1 MTALG
6 HMLTSEYETQSG
18 HHHGPKKA
26 TGDLLQSAAR
36 LAGAGHSLHFGCQS
50 GKLIPAARASELSRL
65 LEELEVGIPDY
76 PPSFIGGEHTVFIPD
91 QSETVVKHTLPGFY
105 GRIMD
110 ETKLLDPRTF
120 QNKTR
125 LMMRAALPSEYL
137 RRWAIMDDVFGMSTH
152 YLGKVTGSDRDPQ
165 MAVEQPFIPEDEN
178 LPASLEDAAAF
189 FTAHGFERVSDE
201 HIINPEVHGVTWYRQ
216 RDGILV
222 TDAHAR
228 NFRRDLDGVLIPVD
242 LVIALVPPGAS
253 ALLPAATKLWE
264 PSEED

>member
-1 MTALG
+1 
-6 HMLTSEYETQSG
+6 MLTYEHETQGG

-26 TGDLLQSAAR
+26 VRDLLQSAAR

-50 GKLIPAARASELSRL
+50 SKLIPAARASELIRL
-65 LEELEVGIPDY
+65 LEELEVGIPGY

-91 QSETVVKHTLPGFY
+91 QSETVIKHTLPGFY

-110 ETKLLDPRTF
+110 EAKLLDARTF

-137 RRWAIMDDVFGMSTH
+137 RRWAVMDDVFGMTTH

-178 LPASLEDAAAF
+178 LPATLEDAEAF
-189 FTAHGFERVSDE
+189 FNAHGFERVADA

-216 RDGILV
+216 RDGILI

-253 ALLPAATKLWE
+253 ALLPAAEKLWE
-264 PSEED
+264 PAEED

>member
-1 MTALG
+1 VVAISL
-6 HMLTSEYETQSG
+6 
-18 HHHGPKKA
+18 PKKA
-26 TGDLLQSAAR
+26 VRDLLQSAAR
-36 LAGAGHSLHFGCQS
+36 ISGADAQIHYGWNSQRSYAAAREGELRQLAAEPDAGA
-50 GKLIPAARASELSRL
+50 
-65 LEELEVGIPDY
+65 
-76 PPSFIGGEHTVFIPD
+76 PPSDTMGVGGEHALFG
-91 QSETVVKHTLPGFY
+91 SEALGKVIKHTLPGFY

-110 ETKLLDPRTF
+110 ETKLLDARTF

-137 RRWAIMDDVFGMSTH
+137 RRWAVMTAVFGMRTH
-152 YLGKVTGSDRDPQ
+152 YLGKVMGSDHEPQ

-178 LPASLEDAAAF
+178 LPATLEDAAAF
-189 FTAHGFERVSDE
+189 FTAHGFERVADE

-216 RDGILV
+216 RDGVLV

-253 ALLPAATKLWE
+253 ALLPAAKKLWE
-264 PSEED
+264 PAEED

>member
-1 MTALG
+1 MTLLG
-6 HMLTSEYETQSG
+6 IVLVYEHETQGG
-18 HHHGPKKA
+18 HHHRPKKA

-36 LAGAGHSLHFGCQS
+36 LAGAGHSLYFGCQS
-50 GKLIPAARASELSRL
+50 GKLIPAARESELSRL
-65 LEELEVGIPDY
+65 SEEPAVGIPDY
-76 PPSFIGGEHTVFIPD
+76 SPAFVGGEHTVFIPD
-91 QSETVVKHTLPGFY
+91 QSETVIKHTLPGFY

-137 RRWAIMDDVFGMSTH
+137 RRWAVMDDVFGMITH
-152 YLGKVTGSDRDPQ
+152 YLGKVTGYDREPQ
-165 MAVEQPFIPEDEN
+165 MAVAQPFIPEDEN
-178 LPASLEDAAAF
+178 LPATLEDAAAF

-216 RDGILV
+216 RDGVLV

-253 ALLPAATKLWE
+253 ALLPAAKKLWE
-264 PSEED
+264 PAEED

>member
-1 MTALG
+1 
-6 HMLTSEYETQSG
+6 MLVYDYETQGG

-26 TGDLLQSAAR
+26 VRDLLQSAAR

-50 GKLIPAARASELSRL
+50 GKLIPTAREGELSRL
-65 LEELEVGIPDY
+65 SEEPAIEVPDY

-91 QSETVVKHTLPGFY
+91 QSEIVIKHTLPGFY

-137 RRWAIMDDVFGMSTH
+137 RRWAVLTAAFGMRTH
-152 YLGKVTGSDRDPQ
+152 YLGKVVGSDRDPQ

-178 LPASLEDAAAF
+178 LPATLEDAAEF
-189 FTAHGFERVSDE
+189 FAAHGFERVSDE

-216 RDGILV
+216 RDCILV

-228 NFRRDLDGVLIPVD
+228 NFRRDLDGVIIPVD

-253 ALLPAATKLWE
+253 ALLPPASRLWE
-264 PSEED
+264 PAEED

>member
-1 MTALG
+1 M
-6 HMLTSEYETQSG
+6 
-18 HHHGPKKA
+18 
-26 TGDLLQSAAR
+26 
-36 LAGAGHSLHFGCQS
+36 
-50 GKLIPAARASELSRL
+50 
-65 LEELEVGIPDY
+65 EELEVGIPVY
-76 PPSFIGGEHTVFIPD
+76 PASFVGGEHAVFI
-91 QSETVVKHTLPGFY
+91 SEESEIVLKHTLPGFY

-137 RRWAIMDDVFGMSTH
+137 RRWAVMDDVFGMTTH
-152 YLGKVTGSDRDPQ
+152 YLGKVTGSDREPQ

-178 LPASLEDAAAF
+178 LPATLEDAAEF
-189 FTAHGFERVSDE
+189 FAAHGFERVSDE

-216 RDGILV
+216 RDGVLV

-253 ALLPAATKLWE
+253 ALLPAATKPWE
-264 PSEED
+264 PAEED

>member
-1 MTALG
+1 MG
-6 HMLTSEYETQSG
+6 
-18 HHHGPKKA
+18 
-26 TGDLLQSAAR
+26 
-36 LAGAGHSLHFGCQS
+36 
-50 GKLIPAARASELSRL
+50 
-65 LEELEVGIPDY
+65 V
-76 PPSFIGGEHTVFIPD
+76 GGEHVIYG
-91 QSETVVKHTLPGFY
+91 SEALGVVVKHTLPGFY

-137 RRWAIMDDVFGMSTH
+137 RRWAVMTDIFGMRTH
-152 YLGKVTGSDRDPQ
+152 YLGKVMGSDHEPQ

-178 LPASLEDAAAF
+178 LPATLEDAEAF
-189 FTAHGFERVSDE
+189 FTAHGFARVNDA

-216 RDGILV
+216 RDGVLV

-228 NFRRDLDGVLIPVD
+228 NFRRDLDGVIIPVD

-253 ALLPAATKLWE
+253 TLLPAAGRLWE
-264 PSEED
+264 PLED

>member
-6 HMLTSEYETQSG
+6 LKLICEHETQSG
-18 HHHGPKKA
+18 HHHGPKKVVC
-26 TGDLLQSAAR
+26 DLLQSAAR

-65 LEELEVGIPDY
+65 SEELEVGTPDY

-110 ETKLLDPRTF
+110 ETKLLDARTF

-137 RRWAIMDDVFGMSTH
+137 RRWAVMTDVFGMPTH
-152 YLGKVTGSDRDPQ
+152 YRGKVTGSDRDPQ
-165 MAVEQPFIPEDEN
+165 MAVEQPFIPEDES

-228 NFRRDLDGVLIPVD
+228 NFRRDLDGVIIPVD
-242 LVIALVPPGAS
+242 LVIALAPPGAS

-264 PSEED
+264 PAEED

>member
-1 MTALG
+1 
-6 HMLTSEYETQSG
+6 MLSSLHEAQG
-18 HHHGPKKA
+18 CHHHGPKKV

-36 LAGAGHSLHFGCQS
+36 LAGAGRSLYFGCES
-50 GKLIPAARASELSRL
+50 GKLVPAAREGELSRL
-65 LEELEVGIPDY
+65 AEEAGAAILSC
-76 PPSFIGGEHTVFIPD
+76 PPAFVGGEHAVFIPD
-91 QSETVVKHTLPGFY
+91 QSEIVIKHTLPGFY

-137 RRWAIMDDVFGMSTH
+137 RRWAIMDDVFGMTTR

-178 LPASLEDAAAF
+178 LPATLEDAEAF
-189 FTAHGFERVSDE
+189 FLAHGSKRVADT
-201 HIINPEVHGVTWYRQ
+201 HIVNPEVHGVTWYRQ
-216 RDGILV
+216 RDGVLV

-228 NFRRDLDGVLIPVD
+228 NFRRDLDGVIIPVD
-242 LVIALVPPGAS
+242 LVIALVPPGS
-253 ALLPAATKLWE
+253 SSLLPAAERLWQ
-264 PSEED
+264 PQED

>member
-1 MTALG
+1 MEERSF
-6 HMLTSEYETQSG
+6 HRHETQS
-18 HHHGPKKA
+18 HHHHRPKKV

-36 LAGAGHSLHFGCQS
+36 LAGAGGSLYFGCQS
-50 GKLIPAARASELSRL
+50 SKLIPAARANELKRLASE
-65 LEELEVGIPDY
+65 IAIQPPDY
-76 PPSFIGGEHTVFIPD
+76 LPTFVGGEHAVFI
-91 QSETVVKHTLPGFY
+91 SEKSEIVIKHTLPGFY

-137 RRWAIMDDVFGMSTH
+137 RRWAVMDDVFGMTTH

-165 MAVEQPFIPEDEN
+165 MAVEQPFIAEDEN
-178 LPASLEDAAAF
+178 WPATLEDAEAF
-189 FTAHGFERVSDE
+189 FTAHGFERVDDN
-201 HIINPEVHGVTWYRQ
+201 HIINPAVHGVTWYRQ

-228 NFRRDLDGVLIPVD
+228 NFRRDLDDVIIPVD

-253 ALLPAATKLWE
+253 TLLPAATRLWQ
-264 PSEED
+264 PADDD

>member
-1 MTALG
+1 
-6 HMLTSEYETQSG
+6 
-18 HHHGPKKA
+18 
-26 TGDLLQSAAR
+26 
-36 LAGAGHSLHFGCQS
+36 
-50 GKLIPAARASELSRL
+50 
-65 LEELEVGIPDY
+65 
-76 PPSFIGGEHTVFIPD
+76 
-91 QSETVVKHTLPGFY
+91 
-105 GRIMD
+105 MD

-137 RRWAIMDDVFGMSTH
+137 RRWAVMDDVFGMTTH
-152 YLGKVTGSDRDPQ
+152 YLGKVTGSDREPQ
-165 MAVEQPFIPEDEN
+165 MTVEQPFIPEDEN
-178 LPASLEDAAAF
+178 LPATLEDAAAF

-216 RDGILV
+216 RDGVLV

-253 ALLPAATKLWE
+253 ALLPVAAKLWE
-264 PSEED
+264 PAEED